1 MKFYALVQ
9 CRFVFIR
16 NYFKEPP
23 ICAAAGAG
31 DPESYYY
38 IFRSK
43 ARKEKMG
50 VCVFVFH
57 SRGLFFF
64 PRDLLEKEKKPW
76 ERKNDEGEEKLGN

>member
-1 MKFYALVQ
+1 MRWSNVALFLLEIILKSHLFSH
-9 CRFVFIR
+9 C
-16 NYFKEPP
+16 NY

-76 ERKNDEGEEKLGN
+76 ERKK